1 MADAARLLLLRH
13 AASDFDAAL
22 SDAERGLSELGVQ
35 QADAIV
41 APLLA
46 LQPDRL
52 FASPYRRAHDT
63 VLPVARAL
71 GLAMTIE
78 PALKECAFRC
88 DPGEAWPAPIR
99 RAWSAPAVGIGGGEA
114 ASVCQ
119 RRVIDCLTRLRA
131 EHPGQCLLVASH
143 GNAIALAL
151 NYLDPAFD
159 FDCWQRMPMPALF
172 EVDIAGRAFRS
183 IALRSDSSRD
193 PTPS

>member
-1 MADAARLLLLRH
+1 VADAARLLLLRH
-13 AASDFDAAL
+13 AASDFDATL
-22 SDAERGLSELGVQ
+22 SDAERGLSELGVE
-35 QADAIV
+35 QADALV
-41 APLLA
+41 AQLLA

-52 FASPYRRAHDT
+52 FASPYRRARDT
-63 VLPVARAL
+63 VLPLANAL
-71 GLAMTIE
+71 GLAVTID
-78 PALKECAFRC
+78 PALKECAFQRHV
-88 DPGEAWPAPIR
+88 GEAWPAPIR

-114 ASVCQ
+114 ASLCQ
-119 RRVIDCLTRLRA
+119 RRVIDCLTRLRR

-183 IALRSDSSRD
+183 IALASGNSRD
-193 PTPS
+193 PAPW